1 MTIFFIGSC
10 AIGSYIKK
18 LRTSPNF
25 CKFLP
30 WEIFVI
36 WIWHFHNTIIFV
48 SRQHDVGISLSFFIK
63 SNSLPLDF
71 ITDLLKYV
79 EIFQKWRIYENDL
92 PMYWGIRFYR
102 TSLVLSMHTA
112 KLFLLLLLL
121 LLIVFPIL
129 QICMK
134 YHKTINLFI
143 KANIKWQI
151 KRMRYLN
158 VWSSHI
164 FL

>member
-30 WEIFVI
+30 WETFVI
-36 WIWHFHNTIIFV
+36 WMWHFHNTIIFV

-71 ITDLLKYV
+71 ITDLLKICWDISKMKNIWKWFTYV
-79 EIFQKWRIYENDL
+79 LRNSFLSYQSCIKYAHCQIIFIVVIIVTHRFSHLADMYEI
-92 PMYWGIRFYR
+92 
-102 TSLVLSMHTA
+102 S
-112 KLFLLLLLL
+112 
-121 LLIVFPIL
+121 
-129 QICMK
+129 
-134 YHKTINLFI
+134 
-143 KANIKWQI
+143 
-151 KRMRYLN
+151 
-158 VWSSHI
+158 
-164 FL
+164 